1 MKVLKLKEIKK
12 VLMTGKGVIK
22 ISMHTKERLVKRGY
36 SKGDIVSAIFTG
48 SVSEIQ
54 GYNKISILGRD
65 KDHNPIVVVIAKKRA
80 SYYKVVTVMPPIDR
94 SRFRECI

>member
-1 MKVLKLKEIKK
+1 MK
-12 VLMTGKGVIK
+12 GKGVIK

-54 GYNKISILGRD
+54 QGYNKISILGRD
-65 KDHNPIVVVIAKKRA
+65 KDPNPFVVVIAKKRPF
-80 SYYKVVTVMPPIDR
+80 YYKVVTVMPPIDR